1 MNTHAINRSVWA
13 DKSIFEQMGN
23 IASEVGRALKAKRNS
38 GTDNAMQATTRTVD
52 LFDAT
57 VDELQKRNSARLKEV
72 LRAKEEFLRVMHDTE
87 IDTEDI
93 EKLEQY
99 FMQFAVAARLHR

>member
-1 MNTHAINRSVWA
+1 MNIHAINRSVWA

-23 IASEVGRALKAKRNS
+23 IASEVGRALKAKRNG
-38 GTDNAMQATTRTVD
+38 GTDNALQATTRALD

-57 VDELQKRNSARLKEV
+57 VDELQKRTPARLKEV
-72 LRAKEEFLRVMHDTE
+72 LRAKEEFLRVMRDTE
-87 IDTEDI
+87 IDTEDM

-99 FMQFAVAARLHR
+99 FIQFAIAARLNR